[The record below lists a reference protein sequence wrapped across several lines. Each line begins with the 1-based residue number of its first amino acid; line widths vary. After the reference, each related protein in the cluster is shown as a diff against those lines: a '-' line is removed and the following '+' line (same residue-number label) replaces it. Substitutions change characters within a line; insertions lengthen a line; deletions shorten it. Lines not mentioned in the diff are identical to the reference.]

1 MLASIDDGDVIY
13 IWISKIAIHKILDDD
28 GITAY
33 VHGTNMPFIKYFDDK
48 DKRYI
53 YFYCWIYENP

>member
-33 VHGTNMPFIKYFDDK
+33 LHGTNMPFIKYFDDK
-48 DKRYI
+48 DKRYT
-53 YFYCWIYENP
+53 YFFCWIKENP